1 MYEASIKDRQVL
13 VVVEALPL
21 APDAYVI
28 ALLTSAEQN
37 VDRANELISE
47 YSIDWPLERIAL
59 VDRLVMTLAIGEM
72 LMDDAPPK
80 AVILDEAVEL
90 AKKYST
96 SESGRFVN
104 GVLGALAARIGAK
117 SAAAAGDGMLETDDP
132 DDVLDLPDITAIED
146 HGAE

>member
-1 MYEASIKDRQVL
+1 MYEASIKDREIL
-13 VVVEALPL
+13 VVVNALSLRPE
-21 APDAYVI
+21 DYVI

-37 VDRANELISE
+37 AQRANDLISE

-90 AKKYST
+90 AKVYST
-96 SESGRFVN
+96 DASPKFVN
-104 GVLGALAARIGAK
+104 GVLSSIAEI
-117 SAAAAGDGMLETDDP
+117 
-132 DDVLDLPDITAIED
+132 VLS
-146 HGAE
+146 

>member
-1 MYEASIKDRQVL
+1 ML

-90 AKKYST
+90 AKVYST
-96 SESGRFVN
+96 DASPKFVN
-104 GVLGALAARIGAK
+104 GVLSSIAEI
-117 SAAAAGDGMLETDDP
+117 
-132 DDVLDLPDITAIED
+132 VLS
-146 HGAE
+146 

>member
-1 MYEASIKDRQVL
+1 MYEASIKDRLVL

-28 ALLTSAEQN
+28 ALLTSAEEHLE
-37 VDRANELISE
+37 RANELISK

-59 VDRLVMTLAIGEM
+59 VDRLVMTLANGEM

-90 AKKYST
+90 AKVYST
-96 SESGRFVN
+96 DASPKFVN
-104 GVLGALAARIGAK
+104 GVLSSIAEI
-117 SAAAAGDGMLETDDP
+117 
-132 DDVLDLPDITAIED
+132 VLS
-146 HGAE
+146 